1 MSNNSTFNIDDLLKM
16 PKVADEFN
24 KTNKINLDNDPTI
37 PFKDESKVDSIN
49 AQMPPPI
56 IPKVNKEIINDINLN
71 EQQIQNPSSHEKIV
85 PKNTNKF
92 LNSFTNA
99 MTRILF
105 DDEDEPNTNQNVNI
119 DSPVLNKSDNSG
131 SVKEV
136 NIVEEKIIEKNIDQQ
151 INFKTELKKL
161 PGFFRFEYKH
171 ALASLIIA
179 FILIFLNIITISV
192 ASWAVFGISFCSE
205 WIYLPQGLFTLFSG
219 IFLVTSLIKVK
230 TIKKELKNNDYL
242 LSKDKIFTSLTK
254 IYKSLVVSNIYLNW
268 ISLSTYVVSGL
279 LILLTFIVTYFT
291 NLSYNGENN
300 FGNLFLYGGVDKSAF
315 IVVWTFAAF
324 SFFMMLL
331 QIIYNPL
338 NIYRKN
344 QLELYYG
351 KTLISEE
358 LIEKCKK
365 TANKRGMI
373 IFFSSVIMISF
384 IVVIT
389 YFVLRRKTKK

>member
-192 ASWAVFGISFCSE
+192 AS
-205 WIYLPQGLFTLFSG
+205 
-219 IFLVTSLIKVK
+219 
-230 TIKKELKNNDYL
+230 
-242 LSKDKIFTSLTK
+242 
-254 IYKSLVVSNIYLNW
+254 
-268 ISLSTYVVSGL
+268 
-279 LILLTFIVTYFT
+279 
-291 NLSYNGENN
+291 
-300 FGNLFLYGGVDKSAF
+300 
-315 IVVWTFAAF
+315 
-324 SFFMMLL
+324 
-331 QIIYNPL
+331 
-338 NIYRKN
+338 
-344 QLELYYG
+344 
-351 KTLISEE
+351 
-358 LIEKCKK
+358 
-365 TANKRGMI
+365 
-373 IFFSSVIMISF
+373 
-384 IVVIT
+384 
-389 YFVLRRKTKK
+389 